1 MTLGQGGCQFSD
13 MTPHP
18 PRPPLVVRIGIVGH
32 RWDRLGP
39 APGPESAPSA
49 DWQPRLEACS
59 RVERLLATT
68 MTAVLSQVASRV
80 ASIGAEPSNGYAME
94 HPPRVAVV
102 SGMAEG
108 ADRIAAHTALELGLE
123 LWAVLPFEAAE
134 YRKDFDGAWRPPL
147 WSRPGAAA
155 DFDGLLARAA
165 STLEMDGNLRHR
177 AGAYE
182 PLGRAVLAH
191 ADLLLVVWD
200 GDESR
205 GAGGTADL
213 VGEARRQDIPIVRID
228 PARPQSCWLEDPR
241 DPDQGRSVG
250 LERLERRLNDL
261 IQPPEIAGLVG
272 PEEWNG
278 RDAFNRE
285 VVVRGRLLG
294 KSYGAV
300 TRFFGACHQWP
311 VQAFAPSAL
320 AWLGIIRRLFKPSLP
335 ADYAAATADKW
346 RTRWANDANLEAGP
360 KAIDALAPIHGWLDH
375 LARNYADRYRS
386 AFTVVF
392 SLAWIA
398 TVAAVLGLAAAFL
411 AAPSAHLWAWTELA
425 VMLGILGLT
434 MWGKHERFHEK
445 WISYRL
451 LAEQFRH
458 QTFLW
463 PLGAAST
470 VGRLPTRPSDDDPRV
485 AWTGWMYRA
494 WVRQLGLPTARMS
507 PSHLAWCR
515 RMLRD
520 REIPSQRVYHDQA
533 AERYRHLS
541 HVVHTRT
548 EALFATA
555 LILAAVHFSETAV
568 HFLGA
573 LVGLPGELA
582 GPAISVLSV
591 FLPARAA
598 ALHGWAGHADFR
610 SAALRSAQIEL
621 RLEQLE
627 LEIDGL
633 ADGSSRTLGQLGL
646 DAAAAME
653 GELGAWRATS
663 LSRPLQRV

>member
-1 MTLGQGGCQFSD
+1 

-18 PRPPLVVRIGIVGH
+18 PRPPLVLRIGIVGH

-39 APGPESAPSA
+39 APQPQA
-49 DWQPRLEACS
+49 DPPANDRRLEACS
-59 RVERLLATT
+59 EVERLLATT
-68 MTAVLSQVASRV
+68 MTAVLSQAASRV
-80 ASIGAEPSNGYAME
+80 ATIGADPSNGYAPE
-94 HPPRVAVV
+94 QPPRVALV

-108 ADRIAAHTALELGLE
+108 ADRIAARTALDLGLE
-123 LWAVLPFEAAE
+123 LWAVLPFNADE
-134 YRKDFDGAWRPPL
+134 YRKDFDGAWLAPL

-155 DFDGLLARAA
+155 DFDELLARATA
-165 STLEMDGNLRHR
+165 TLEMDGNLRYR
-177 AGAYE
+177 PGAYE

-213 VGEARRQDIPIVRID
+213 VGQARREDIPIVRID
-228 PARPQSCWLEDPR
+228 PTRPQSCWLEDPR
-241 DPDQGRSVG
+241 EPDLGRSVG

-261 IQPPEIAGLVG
+261 VQPPEIAGLVDAA
-272 PEEWNG
+272 EWNG
-278 RDAFNRE
+278 RTSFHRE
-285 VVVRGRLLG
+285 VVVRGRLVG
-294 KSYGAV
+294 KSYGVV
-300 TRFFGACHQWP
+300 TRFFAACHRWP

-320 AWLGIIRRLFKPSLP
+320 AWLGIVGRLLRPSLP
-335 ADYAAATADKW
+335 ADYAAATADEW
-346 RTRWANDANLEAGP
+346 RARWGDDANTDAGR
-360 KAIDALAPIHGWLDH
+360 KAIDGLAPIHGWLDH
-375 LARNYADRYRS
+375 LARYYADRHRS

-398 TVAAVLGLAAAFL
+398 TVAAVLGLVAKFL
-411 AAPSAHLWAWTELA
+411 HAPSAVLWAWTELV

-463 PLGAAST
+463 PLGATSA
-470 VGRLPTRPSDDDPRV
+470 VARLPTRPSVDDPRI

-494 WVRQLGLPTARMS
+494 WMRQLGLPTARMS

-533 AERYRHLS
+533 AERYQHLY

-555 LILAAVHFSETAV
+555 LILSVIHFSETAV

-573 LVGLPGELA
+573 LVGLSADQA
-582 GPAISVLSV
+582 GPAISILSV

-633 ADGSSRTLGQLGL
+633 ADVSSRTLGQLGL
-646 DAAAAME
+646 DAASAME